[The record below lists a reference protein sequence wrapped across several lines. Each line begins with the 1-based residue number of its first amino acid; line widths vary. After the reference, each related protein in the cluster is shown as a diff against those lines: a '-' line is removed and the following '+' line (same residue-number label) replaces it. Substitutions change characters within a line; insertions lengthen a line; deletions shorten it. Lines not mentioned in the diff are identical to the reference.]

1 MNAPCANCFT
11 GTLRGDV
18 VPRGREEII
27 YGLPTYVT
35 FPDPGV
41 QPLGTVVIISDAFGW
56 KLLNTRALAD
66 VYAQRVPC
74 IVYVPDF
81 MNGLSFAS
89 PHSLQSPNLTKPQ
102 ATHPPKNS

>member
-1 MNAPCANCFT
+1 MNAPCTNCFT

-41 QPLGTVVIISDAFGW
+41 QPLGTVVIIPDAFGW

-74 IVYVPDF
+74 IVYVPDV
-81 MNGLSFAS
+81 MNGLSSSSHTRSHQNKIAIRM
-89 PHSLQSPNLTKPQ
+89 
-102 ATHPPKNS
+102 

>member
-18 VPRGREEII
+18 IPRGREEII

-81 MNGLSFAS
+81 MNGLSS
-89 PHSLQSPNLTKPQ
+89 RPQKPPITPKVSQQQ
-102 ATHPPKNS
+102 ATPPHKNS